1 MKNFSH
7 NTLIKIVSGKALK
20 PLYYKTHIKYQDIS
34 TSKHDLMF
42 LTLHAD
48 IKEDFVFLRTTI
60 KDIISNWKN
69 IGDFYIVLLNG
80 QSFHVDG
87 FTPLNYAK
95 KINNVNK
102 IQYYFSFH
110 GVFDDYTISTALINH
125 NEYLNIITDKKS
137 PLNK

>member
-7 NTLIKIVSGKALK
+7 NTLIEIVSGKALK
-20 PLYYKTHIKYQDIS
+20 PLDYKTKVDYHNIS

-42 LTLHAD
+42 LSLHAD
-48 IKEDFVFLRTTI
+48 IKDEFVFLRPTI

-87 FTPLNYAK
+87 FSPFNFAK
-95 KINNVNK
+95 KINNINK
-102 IQYYFSFH
+102 IQYYFSFY